1 MYDNHLRHL
10 KDRITTPLCQ
20 ILPSG
25 LTPNHITLAAFISG
39 LLAVGTA
46 ALPTSP
52 SNRHWPLIFWLL
64 NRLLDGADGTLARM
78 RGTATALGGFLD
90 LLGDF
95 IIYSLIPPML
105 ALGQEKRLA
114 GAVDQPVPPVKVVDW
129 RAVALLEGTFHIN
142 NFVLFYIS
150 AVVSAKMYGELTS
163 VSMRPALIEG
173 MESGLIF
180 TAMFVWPQYLT
191 VLCWGMS
198 VAVIVGIAQRIYFII
213 PPLRRLDQR
222 LGNQKMS

>member
-1 MYDNHLRHL
+1 MYDNYLRHL
-10 KDRITTPLCQ
+10 KDWLGTPFCRT
-20 ILPSG
+20 LPSG
-25 LTPNHITLAAFISG
+25 ITPNHITLAAFVSG

-46 ALPTSP
+46 ALRTSQP
-52 SNRHWPLIFWLL
+52 SRWPLIFWLL

-105 ALGQEKRLA
+105 AHGQERRPA
-114 GAVDQPVPPVKVVDW
+114 DAVDPVSTKVDW
-129 RAVALLEGTFHIN
+129 RAVAMLEATFHIN

-150 AVVSAKMYGELTS
+150 AVVAAKPHGELTN
-163 VSMRPALIEG
+163 VSMRPALVEG
-173 MESGLIF
+173 LESGLIF
-180 TAMFVWPQYLT
+180 TAMFVWPQHLT
-191 VLCWGMS
+191 LLCWGMS
-198 VAVIVGIAQRIYFII
+198 VAVILGVAQRVSFIV
-213 PPLRRLDQR
+213 PSLRRLDQR

>member
-1 MYDNHLRHL
+1 MYDNYLRHL
-10 KDRITTPLCQ
+10 KDWIGTPLCR

-25 LTPNHITLAAFISG
+25 ITPNHITLAAFVSG

-46 ALPTSP
+46 ALPTSQ
-52 SNRHWPLIFWLL
+52 SSHWPLIFWLL

-105 ALGQEKRLA
+105 AHGQERRLA
-114 GAVDQPVPPVKVVDW
+114 DAVDPISPMNVDW
-129 RAVALLEGTFHIN
+129 RAVAMLEATFHIN

-150 AVVSAKMYGELTS
+150 AVVSAKMDGELTN

-191 VLCWGMS
+191 ILCWGMS
-198 VAVIVGIAQRIYFII
+198 VAVIIGIAQRVYFII
-213 PPLRRLDQR
+213 PSLRRLDQR

>member
-1 MYDNHLRHL
+1 MYDNYLRHL
-10 KDRITTPLCQ
+10 KDWIGSPLCR

-25 LTPNHITLAAFISG
+25 ITANHITLAAFVSG

-46 ALPTSP
+46 ALSTS
-52 SNRHWPLIFWLL
+52 SSSHWPLVFWLL

-95 IIYSLIPPML
+95 IIYSLIPAML
-105 ALGQEKRLA
+105 AYGQERRFT
-114 GAVDQPVPPVKVVDW
+114 DVPFPDSSMGVDW
-129 RAVALLEGTFHIN
+129 RAVAMLEATFHIN

-150 AVVSAKMYGELTS
+150 AVAAKSDDELTS

-173 MESGLIF
+173 LESGLIF

-191 VLCWGMS
+191 LLCWGMS
-198 VAVIVGIAQRIYFII
+198 VAVIIGIAQRVYVVI
-213 PPLRRLDQR
+213 PLLRRLDQR
-222 LGNQKMS
+222 LGNQKTS

>member
-1 MYDNHLRHL
+1 M
-10 KDRITTPLCQ
+10 PLCGM
-20 ILPSG
+20 LPSG
-25 LTPNHITLAAFISG
+25 VTPNHITLAAFVSG

-46 ALPTSP
+46 ALSTSP
-52 SNRHWPLIFWLL
+52 SSHWPLIFWLF

-95 IIYSLIPPML
+95 IIYSLIPAML
-105 ALGQEKRLA
+105 AYGQERTLA
-114 GAVDQPVPPVKVVDW
+114 DAVHPISSISVDW
-129 RAVALLEGTFHIN
+129 RAVVMLEATFHIN

-150 AVVSAKMYGELTS
+150 AVVATKPDNELTS

-173 MESGLIF
+173 LESGLIF

-191 VLCWGMS
+191 LLCWGMS
-198 VAVIVGIAQRIYFII
+198 VAVIIGIGQRVYVVI
-213 PPLRRLDQR
+213 PLLRRLDQR
-222 LGNQKMS
+222 LGNPNSR